1 MGICIASF
9 LSLNHYHHLSS
20 SSVFI
25 TYTSSMPKTCKE
37 CGLEFDNKNLHDAHW
52 KKCVKVV
59 TFVAYNGQ
67 EITVARQLDKPVFLC
82 HCSHSKCPRSQGFTT
97 VDALHKH
104 MKTLKTTWLGSEK
117 KKVNINK
124 STNFMVVTDYDCIM

>member
-1 MGICIASF
+1 MWTG
-9 LSLNHYHHLSS
+9 
-20 SSVFI
+20 
-25 TYTSSMPKTCKE
+25 
-37 CGLEFDNKNLHDAHW
+37 FDNKNLHDAHW

-59 TFVAYNGQ
+59 TFVAYNRQ

-82 HCSHSKCPRSQGFTT
+82 HCSHRKCPRSQGFTT